1 MCPSESSARSSSG
14 RVQVPGE
21 SRWGSE
27 RCRAR
32 VLLEF
37 RSSSAGGAVGLYE
50 GCVGGMAVWRGS
62 WLVCWWCFCDGR
74 VPTSAEN
81 VALAQAWPGP
91 PHEAGPAP
99 GEPWPCPGT
108 SCQPCPRDEP
118 GPARPGR
125 ESPVLRNCASC
136 RKVRRAQCN
145 HSAARNV
152 RPRALSQ
159 VCSLGC
165 LASIAA
171 LAGCGRHCGRPV
183 AARCLSLLH
192 QGLAGW
198 LRARGHRGRPAHC
211 SLLLAASRCSANGWQ
226 AGCGHGGT
234 AAGPLREGLTRRC
247 PGHGP
252 VPQCR
257 PSAARASCR
266 GRRRLW
272 P

>member
-1 MCPSESSARSSSG
+1 M
-14 RVQVPGE
+14 
-21 SRWGSE
+21 
-27 RCRAR
+27 
-32 VLLEF
+32 
-37 RSSSAGGAVGLYE
+37 YE

-136 RKVRRAQCN
+136 RKVRARSAITVPPEMCGPGPFLKSAP
-145 HSAARNV
+145 SAASPPLLLWPAAGTGAR
-152 RPRALSQ
+152 RPAAH
-159 VCSLGC
+159 C
-165 LASIAA
+165 LLLLAASRWQ
-171 LAGCGRHCGRPV
+171 AGCGRGRPV

>member
-136 RKVRRAQCN
+136 RKVRARSAITVPSEMCGPGPFLKSAP
-145 HSAARNV
+145 SAAS
-152 RPRALSQ
+152 PPL
-159 VCSLGC
+159 L
-165 LASIAA
+165 LWPAA
-171 LAGCGRHCGRPV
+171 GGTAGGP
-183 AARCLSLLH
+183 S
-192 QGLAGW
+192 
-198 LRARGHRGRPAHC
+198 
-211 SLLLAASRCSANGWQ
+211 LLAASRCCTRGWQ

-252 VPQCR
+252 VPQWW

-266 GRRRLW
+266 GRHRLW